1 MSRVEERRKNTI
13 EKPFSAIA
21 KVKSLAVWW
30 TNIEASKANYERQTI
45 TTSTTT
51 SIKGD
56 VHAR

>member
-13 EKPFSAIA
+13 KKPFSATA

-30 TNIEASKANYERQTI
+30 TNSEASKANYERQTI
-45 TTSTTT
+45 TSTTT
-51 SIKGD
+51 SIIGD